1 MIALYTGI
9 YRVALDL
16 HRRSEDKRR
25 KNSTS
30 LAAMAQQTVTQLGT
44 AVIGITR
51 SAHLDYQ
58 LLIRQ
63 QQQQQQQQLELEI
76 QQVHRVRLL
85 YECNGAIDLFHNAI
99 FNIWLR

>member
-25 KNSTS
+25 KHSTS
-30 LAAMAQQTVTQLGT
+30 LAAMAQQTVAHLGT

-51 SAHLDYQ
+51 PAHLDIQ
-58 LLIRQ
+58 LMIQ
-63 QQQQQQQQLELEI
+63 QQQQKQQQELDT
-76 QQVHRVRLL
+76 QQVLYVILL
-85 YECNGAIDLFHNAI
+85 YF
-99 FNIWLR
+99 